1 MGYGGIDQ
9 VEVDIDF
16 DYFYVHREG
25 GGGGYWN
32 RYNIDSER
40 AFLDFILEHDKDI
53 DINLLQETTEEQKE
67 IKDDFD
73 NWLW

>member
-9 VEVDIDF
+9 VEVDVDY

-25 GGGGYWN
+25 DNGGYWN
-32 RYNIDSER
+32 RYSIEGER
-40 AFLDFILEHDKDI
+40 SFLDFILEHDDDI
-53 DINLLQETTEEQKE
+53 DISLIQGDTKEQEEVR
-67 IKDDFD
+67 DDFD